1 MTRRTHMPAW
11 RPSAAA
17 SCLAIAACAATP
29 PAPVAPP
36 APATPIARAQLAQRG
51 HGDGAAFALCRG
63 DACPQRTPKTLAPA
77 AVQSTAPAASA
88 TPALPRSADVEL
100 EESTPPPIASVP
112 AKAPEPP
119 AFEQVSVH
127 FPFAS
132 AQLGPRGAARG
143 SAAAG
148 PGERDHAQRPYR
160 QHRPCGHERRPR
172 QGPRSG
178 GTAPTSGSVARHRA
192 ARERRRARRVLLRRI
207 QRQPG
212 RPGEQPP
219 RRDPLPHRRPR
230 PALSGRQPS
239 PALDPGPPPRPRAN
253 PYRHPIPPVVSSFS
267 LEHFHEHCHPVHSH
281 PGRSALAHAQARR
294 LPLPDGHRLRWPG
307 PRLPEPRTGPR
318 GLHGHHRSVDLGT
331 HANRRSGARHQGP
344 VGFVGFVV
352 ALISLSALRNFGP
365 VLFYVGLAIFAAV
378 GLVIAGAIMGAVV

>member
-132 AQLGPRGAARG
+132 AQLGP
-143 SAAAG
+143 SA
-148 PGERDHAQRPYR
+148 
-160 QHRPCGHERRPR
+160 
-172 QGPRSG
+172 
-178 GTAPTSGSVARHRA
+178 RA
-192 ARERRRARRVLLRRI
+192 ALREVA
-207 QRQPG
+207 
-212 RPGEQPP
+212 P
-219 RRDPLPHRRPR
+219 RL
-230 PALSGRQPS
+230 AQASEITLSGRTDSPGPAATNDGLAKARAQAVLRQLLALS
-239 PALDPGPPPRPRAN
+239 PAIAPRVSVDAQGACCYAESNDSPAGRAN
-253 PYRHPIPPVVSSFS
+253 NRRVEIRYRI
-267 LEHFHEHCHPVHSH
+267 
-281 PGRSALAHAQARR
+281 
-294 LPLPDGHRLRWPG
+294 DGHDP
-307 PRLPEPRTGPR
+307 P
-318 GLHGHHRSVDLGT
+318 
-331 HANRRSGARHQGP
+331 
-344 VGFVGFVV
+344 
-352 ALISLSALRNFGP
+352 
-365 VLFYVGLAIFAAV
+365 
-378 GLVIAGAIMGAVV
+378 